1 MYLLRLFHGR
11 LYFSEVSFAIIIN
24 QRWNFKGEHSPST
37 VQIYLRVMKHLSL
50 EYSVW
55 GPGTRVCVCVGGGC
69 SGGTLP
75 SISDS
80 PPISQPAASGNRTP
94 GRLGIECL
102 ASQHAILDAP
112 LSLPKS
118 RKDGLVLYP
127 NPDTLT
133 VKQMPLTD
141 FQTCVSELWFVPAIA
156 FTSFGQVDTT
166 CISLQLIRR
175 LYRTENTRKARSQ
188 GTCGKPGKR
197 L

>member
-1 MYLLRLFHGR
+1 MYLLRLLHGR

-50 EYSVW
+50 DNDVW
-55 GPGTRVCVCVGGGC
+55 APGTRVWGGGAC
-69 SGGTLP
+69 SGGTLQ
-75 SISDS
+75 SVSDS
-80 PPISQPAASGNRTP
+80 PRISQPAASWNRTP
-94 GRLGIECL
+94 GRSGVECL
-102 ASQHAILDAP
+102 ASQRGILDAP

-141 FQTCVSELWFVPAIA
+141 FQTCISELWFAPAVA
-156 FTSFGQVDTT
+156 FTSIYQGSR
-166 CISLQLIRR
+166 IQLA
-175 LYRTENTRKARSQ
+175 LVSN
-188 GTCGKPGKR
+188 
-197 L
+197 